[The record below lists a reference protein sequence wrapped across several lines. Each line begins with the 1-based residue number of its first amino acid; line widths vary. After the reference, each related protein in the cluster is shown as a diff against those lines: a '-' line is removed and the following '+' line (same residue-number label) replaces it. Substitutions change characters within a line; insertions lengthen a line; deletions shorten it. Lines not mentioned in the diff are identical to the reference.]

1 MPNER
6 LVKFTFI
13 IMEENFRILKLLEM
27 RALKPDDPFF
37 VYALGL
43 EYLQKNDTTEAEKYF
58 QETLRSFPDYLPT
71 YYQYGKLLEEK
82 NDPKNAL
89 AFYEKGIALAK
100 RLGDKKT
107 QGELESAVFLL

>member
-1 MPNER
+1 
-6 LVKFTFI
+6 
-13 IMEENFRILKLLEM
+13 M

-71 YYQYGKLLEEK
+71 FYQYGKLLEEK
-82 NDPKNAL
+82 GDLKNAL
-89 AFYEKGIALAK
+89 AVYEKGIELAK
-100 RLGDKKT
+100 RLGEKKT
-107 QGELESAVFLL
+107 QGELEAAAFMLD